1 MKNFP
6 ERIFAFAWLAALLL
20 AVSCINDER
29 SSGIDLK
36 PGDGLPGF
44 SVIMNDGATVSASDL
59 AGAPAMIVFFNTGC
73 PDCRKEL
80 PEVQKF
86 YEEYGSRVRVICI
99 SREQG
104 AEEIGKWWAENGIT
118 LPYSAQ
124 TDRKVYNLFASS
136 VIPRV
141 YLADSE
147 SVIRNVFTDD
157 PIASF
162 EVLSEAAKALN

>member
-1 MKNFP
+1 MKNFS
-6 ERIFAFAWLAALLL
+6 EKIFAFAWLAALLL
-20 AVSCINDER
+20 AVSCINDEP
-29 SSGIDLK
+29 SSGNDLK
-36 PGDGLPGF
+36 PGDRLPGF
-44 SVIMNDGATVSASDL
+44 SVTMNDGTQVSRSTL
-59 AGAPAMIVFFNTGC
+59 SGAPAMIVFFNTGC
-73 PDCRKEL
+73 PDCQREL
-80 PEVQKF
+80 PVVQKF
-86 YEEYGSRVRVICI
+86 YEEYGERVRVICI

-104 AEEIGKWWAENGIT
+104 AAEIGKWWAENGIT

-162 EVLSEAAKALN
+162 EDLVSASGLLR